1 MASETSIVKDGK
13 VIVFPGSPQEVSFD
27 PAELKDQKV
36 RDALLLVAIQRTFRE
51 ATAGKTETEEE
62 RNKAKVRCMTRFA
75 GWKNGELEAP
85 RGEALKLTE
94 TEAANAIWSFI
105 LSRKRMA
112 GDKRSETELRAAWN
126 KLDEAKRNAILEKNK
141 KPIAKALRQALQ
153 AKKKPTESDF

>member
-1 MASETSIVKDGK
+1 MASETSIIKEGK
-13 VIVFPGSPQEVSFD
+13 VVVFPGSPQEVTFD
-27 PAELKDQKV
+27 PAEIKSQAV
-36 RDALLLVAIQRTFRE
+36 RDAMLLVAMQRTFRE

-94 TEAANAIWSFI
+94 AEAANAIWSFI